1 MNVKKELRLQTLL
14 VSLIV
19 SLMTIVLLGIVQNF
33 THVQNSLGKEL
44 LKINEEVTQ
53 TANAVTSVVTYFR
66 GLDTLGEVTILFL
79 AIFGISLTLEKNI
92 AKENILKYDNT
103 LLQIATKVLTPLIV
117 LFGLYI
123 IFHGH
128 LSPGGGFQ
136 GGVIIASA
144 FLLQFLAYGD
154 SVSINHKVLK
164 IIESLSG
171 AGFVILGILGFF
183 VGGLFLGNIFPL
195 GTIGAVASGGI
206 IPILYIVVGMKV
218 AAEMVALIEYFIK
231 ANDAR
236 ES

>member
-1 MNVKKELRLQTLL
+1 MNLKKELRLQTLL
-14 VSLIV
+14 VSFVV
-19 SLMTIVLLGIVQNF
+19 SLMIIAILSIIQNF
-33 THVQNSLGKEL
+33 TPLQNSLGKEL
-44 LKINEEVTQ
+44 LQINQEVTQ

-92 AKENILKYDNT
+92 SKENILKYDNT
-103 LLQIATKVLTPLIV
+103 LLQIATKVLSPLIV

-154 SVSINHKVLK
+154 EVSINHKIIK
-164 IIESLSG
+164 IIESFSG
-171 AGFVILGILGFF
+171 ASFAILGILGFI
-183 VGGLFLGNIFPL
+183 VGDLFFGNILPV
-195 GTIGAVASGGI
+195 GAIGSLASGGI
-206 IPILYIVVGMKV
+206 IPILYILVGLKV
-218 AAEMVALIEYFIK
+218 SAEMIALIEYFIK
-231 ANDAR
+231 AKDVR